1 MIHIALPL
9 NKLLTAGLSPNL
21 VPYPHDLL
29 FLSTLSK
36 LFPGFSCSVLV
47 DFNVFMSY
55 SGSSLLGLQIDPSTG
70 SIPLASSAAHHYYLA
85 ISVLIAS
92 LALRNLK
99 LSAPSRSVFINLS
112 GISSNLTLSLSL
124 VLFSSGSILFAH
136 HSYAVPVYPFLSIDY
151 TTLFSLFCH
160 HINIGSLL
168 ILGAGTHSSI
178 YLVRDYLNSKAL
190 KGLLTEVISHR
201 CILMGHL
208 IYASIFVGLHS
219 FGLYIHNDTIQSL
232 GRPEDMFS
240 DNSIQLKPVFA
251 LWIQSLGLVN
261 IDLSTLNS
269 KVISMTQEL
278 GTADFMVHHI
288 HAFNIHVTLLI
299 LLKGVLYSRT
309 SRLISDKVELGWRYP
324 CDGPGRGGTCQV
336 SPYDHVYLAA
346 FWVYNTISIVV
357 FHYAWKLQSDVWGY
371 FKSGSITHLSNGD
384 FSVNSTTIN
393 GWLRNFLWSESA
405 QVIQSYGTSLS
416 SYGLVFL
423 LSHFTWALS
432 LMFLYSGRGY
442 WQELIESVIFS
453 HHKLGVITG
462 IQPRALS
469 ISQGR
474 SVGLT
479 HFLLGGL
486 GCTFSFLL
494 TRFITLG

>member
-1 MIHIALPL
+1 MP
-9 NKLLTAGLSPNL
+9 
-21 VPYPHDLL
+21 
-29 FLSTLSK
+29 
-36 LFPGFSCSVLV
+36 
-47 DFNVFMSY
+47 Y
-55 SGSSLLGLQIDPSTG
+55 SGSSLLGLQIDPAIG
-70 SIPLASSAAHHYYLA
+70 SLPLAACAAHHYYLA
-85 ISVLIAS
+85 ISFMIAA
-92 LALRNLK
+92 LGLRNLK
-99 LSAPSRSVFINLS
+99 LSSPARFVIIELTNL
-112 GISSNLTLSLSL
+112 GAHLTLSFVL
-124 VLFSSGSILFAH
+124 VILSSGSMLFAH

-160 HINIGSLL
+160 HINIGCLL
-168 ILGAGTHSSI
+168 ILGAGTHASI
-178 YLVRDYLNSKAL
+178 YLVRDYVSSSSI

-219 FGLYIHNDTIQSL
+219 FGLYIHNDTMQSL
-232 GRPEDMFS
+232 GRAEDLFS
-240 DNSIQLKPVFA
+240 DNSLQLKPVFA

-269 KVISMTQEL
+269 KVIAMTQEL

-346 FWVYNTISIVV
+346 FWVYNTISIAV
-357 FHYAWKLQSDVWGY
+357 FHFAWKMQSDVWGY
-371 FKSGSITHLSNGD
+371 FKAGSITHISNGD
-384 FSVNSTTIN
+384 FSVNATTIN
-393 GWLRNFLWSESA
+393 GWLRNFLWSESS

-432 LMFLYSGRGY
+432 LMFLYSGRD
-442 WQELIESVIFS
+442 
-453 HHKLGVITG
+453 T
-462 IQPRALS
+462 
-469 ISQGR
+469 GR
-474 SVGLT
+474 S
-479 HFLLGGL
+479 
-486 GCTFSFLL
+486 
-494 TRFITLG
+494 